1 MGFRQSA
8 SRTCQFKNI
17 YYMHTRILY
26 SIEAKFEL
34 FFIFLLKHK
43 AWLYIKLSFGSITV
57 LLCYY
62 SLFAYIWFVR
72 LFSNF
77 KPFFQ
82 HYNRLFLLN

>member
-1 MGFRQSA
+1 MEISQ
-8 SRTCQFKNI
+8 
-17 YYMHTRILY
+17 
-26 SIEAKFEL
+26 IEALNKVVNQFSEEEKSSVESNR
-34 FFIFLLKHK
+34 FGYIFSK